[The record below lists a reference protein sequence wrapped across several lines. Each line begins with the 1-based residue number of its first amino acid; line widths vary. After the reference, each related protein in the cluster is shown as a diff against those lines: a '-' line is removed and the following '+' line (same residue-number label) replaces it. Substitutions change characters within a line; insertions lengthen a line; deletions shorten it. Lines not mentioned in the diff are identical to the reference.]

1 MDAIPAEFQCPIT
14 EDIMVDPVNLICGHT
29 FDRESI
35 AEWLTK
41 YNTCPFDCSGTVDL
55 VTLHTDLTLRSEID
69 QYVGNRPLLGRE
81 RQQCVHYYRMLFSL
95 WQDSHGYQHE
105 RRRMHAPCLFS
116 LFRHVHFLIYALHFH
131 HAYCFIMLSFFLML
145 TYSSCTLF

>member
-14 EDIMVDPVNLICGHT
+14 EDIMVDPVNSICGHT

-41 YNTCPFDCSGTVDL
+41 YNTCPFDCSGTVDI
-55 VTLHTDLTLRSEID
+55 VTLHTESTLRSEID

-81 RQQCVHYYRMLFSL
+81 RQQCVHDYRMLFSL
-95 WQDSHGYQHE
+95 WQDSHGYQQE
-105 RRRMHAPCLFS
+105 EK
-116 LFRHVHFLIYALHFH
+116 
-131 HAYCFIMLSFFLML
+131 
-145 TYSSCTLF
+145 SSS